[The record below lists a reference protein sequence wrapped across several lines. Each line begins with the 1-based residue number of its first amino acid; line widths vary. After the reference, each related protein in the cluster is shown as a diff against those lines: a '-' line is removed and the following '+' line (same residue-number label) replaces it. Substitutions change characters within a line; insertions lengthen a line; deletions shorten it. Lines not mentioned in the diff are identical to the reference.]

1 MRPLTYSSIMDW
13 SGVNVLLQ
21 SKMKWQFTT
30 TTSYLGADELGDLS
44 PVLKELLHQRGI
56 YTKEEAENFLF
67 PNRDHLYSTSR
78 FAMIDKA
85 ADRVHTAIANREKIL
100 VFGDYDA
107 DGVSSTAL
115 LIQTLQELG
124 ADCDYYIPNRFTEG
138 YGPNETAFKAAFDN
152 GFRLII
158 TVDTGIASVH
168 EAKVAV
174 ELGLDLIITDH
185 HEIQEEVPEAY
196 AIIHPKCSPDYI
208 FKELAGV
215 GVAFKFAEHLLGY
228 FPKHLLEYVAIGT
241 ITDLVPL
248 VNENRILTFFGLKA
262 ITTTSNRG
270 LKALKKQCQIEG
282 NVTEEDIGF
291 LIGPRL
297 NAVGR
302 LQDASLA
309 VQLLLTED
317 QQEAEEL
324 AETIQDINE
333 ERKQIVSNIV
343 EEAEQMVQPDGNQE
357 GVIIVAK
364 EGWNEG
370 VLGIVASRLVKKFDR
385 PAIVLAIRPET
396 SQIKGS
402 ARSIPQFDL
411 FKNCMKIRHL
421 FTHFGGHAQAAGM
434 SLPLENLSELQYELN
449 KAILE
454 QLTAED
460 FKQVIDISK
469 TLVIPEIDEQLVNKI
484 NELAPFGMAN
494 PKPVFHIKEIPF
506 DVRQLGNLKTHLKLQ
521 FQSENSKLEGIGF
534 NMGNLYHH
542 ISPQTPISI
551 VGELGI
557 NEWNGNKKAQIVMQ
571 DLQIEEWQL
580 FDHRGKKQVN
590 ISPYV
595 EADRRHLVLSHQP
608 IEDTTQIPA
617 HVKQIAY
624 DTDLSKIPVTD
635 ALYIFDLPTEMEQ
648 LKEIIRTTMPVNI
661 YACYYVENSTY
672 FKAFPS
678 RDEFKWFYGVV
689 MKRKVLD
696 LKKELKMIMDAKG
709 WTKDRILF
717 ISNVFLELGFVN
729 IENGIIQ
736 YQPNPHKKDLQESSL
751 YQKRLKQAEI
761 EKTLY
766 YSTYYDL
773 KEWFSSCTK
782 RMEAPE
788 EEVSYGL

>member
-1 MRPLTYSSIMDW
+1 M
-13 SGVNVLLQ
+13 LQ
-21 SKMKWQFTT
+21 SKMKWQFTAT
-30 TTSYLGADELGDLS
+30 KENSGADELDDLS
-44 PVLKELLHQRGI
+44 PVIKELLQQRGI
-56 YTKEEAENFLF
+56 HTKEEAENFLF
-67 PNRDHLYSTSR
+67 PNIDHLYSTSG

-85 ADRVHTAIANREKIL
+85 ADRVHTAIANQEKIL

-115 LIQTLQELG
+115 LIKTLQELN

-138 YGPNETAFKAAFDN
+138 YGPNEAAFREAFDN

-168 EAKVAV
+168 EASIAE

-185 HEIQEEVPEAY
+185 HEVQEETPSAY
-196 AIIHPKCSPDYI
+196 AIIHPKCSPYYM
-208 FKELAGV
+208 FKDLAGV

-228 FPKHLLEYVAIGT
+228 FPKHLLDLVAIGT
-241 ITDLVPL
+241 IADLVPL
-248 VNENRILTFFGLKA
+248 VNENRILTSFGLKA
-262 ITTTSNRG
+262 LTTTTNPG
-270 LKALKKQCQIEG
+270 LKALKKRCQIDG
-282 NVTEEDIGF
+282 NVTEEDVGF

-317 QQEAEEL
+317 QQEAEEI
-324 AETIQDINE
+324 AETVQGINE

-343 EEAEQMVQPDGNQE
+343 KEAEQMVQPGNQD

-370 VLGIVASRLVKKFDR
+370 VLGIVASRLVKKYDR
-385 PAIVLAIRPET
+385 PAIVLAIKPET
-396 SQIKGS
+396 SQVKGS
-402 ARSIPQFDL
+402 ARSIPKFDL
-411 FKNCMKIRHL
+411 FKNCMQIRHL

-434 SLPLENLSELQYELN
+434 SLPLENLSQLQLDLN
-449 KAILE
+449 KIILE
-454 QLTAED
+454 QLTSED
-460 FKQVIDISK
+460 FKQVVDISK
-469 TLVIPEIDEQLVNKI
+469 TLVVSEVNEQLVNTI
-484 NELAPFGMAN
+484 NKLAPFGMAN
-494 PKPVFHIKEIPF
+494 PKPVFHIKETPF
-506 DVRQLGNLKTHLKLQ
+506 DVRQLGNLKNHLKIQ
-521 FQSENSKLEGIGF
+521 FQSENARLEGIGF

-542 ISPQTPISI
+542 ISPQAQVSI

-557 NEWNGNKKAQIVMQ
+557 NEWNGNKKAQLVMQ
-571 DLQIEEWQL
+571 DLQIDEWQL
-580 FDHRGKKQVN
+580 FDLRGKKQVN

-595 EADRRHLVLSHQP
+595 EADRRNVVLCDQP
-608 IEDTTQIPA
+608 IEKTAQIPA
-617 HVKQIAY
+617 HVNQISY
-624 DTDLSKIPVTD
+624 DTDLSEIPVTD
-635 ALYIFDLPTEMEQ
+635 ALYIFDLPTELEQ

-678 RDEFKWFYGVV
+678 RDEFKWFYGLV
-689 MKRKVLD
+689 MKRKALD

-717 ISNVFLELGFVN
+717 ISNVFLELGFVK
-729 IENGIIQ
+729 IDNGVIQ
-736 YQPNPHKKDLQESSL
+736 LQSSPVKKDLQESSL
-751 YQKRLKQAEI
+751 YQKRLKQAGI

-766 YSTYYDL
+766 YSTYHDL
-773 KEWFSSCTK
+773 KEWFSNCTK